1 MKNYNEQIVGYLDG
15 QFSEE
20 EKIEFEKKLRSD
32 EELKKAYT
40 EFQHVNELIS
50 VAKIGNVDEDYFNSV
65 IPRFRQSLN
74 KNIKVSPIKKLSYSF
89 VTVIFLIF
97 SFYIFNSYKA
107 SNNSENNTI
116 ESITQNISGEQINE
130 MRDYLADNSWVV
142 PNEDIVYQAVNE
154 NDFNIEGI
162 LQNISDEDKLNIL
175 TDYQI
180 NNIESFAGNDELQ
193 QTYDDLLAKSIL

>member
-89 VTVIFLIF
+89 VTVIFLLF